1 VVTVASHSPSRATR
15 LPATWTS
22 FIMDYE
28 YQENKKEIH
37 QLKYIVFEIYILSI
51 RINKLLKYFLSVN
64 TNSGDRIIV
73 NSVQ

>member
-1 VVTVASHSPSRATR
+1 
-15 LPATWTS
+15 
-22 FIMDYE
+22 MDYE